1 MNFIYDDGGRSA
13 AGYKGF
19 TGDCACR
26 AAAIATQRPYQEVYD
41 LINELAK
48 SERTGK
54 RKRKKSNA
62 RTGVYQNTF
71 IKVMSHYGFKWVATM
86 RIGQGCT
93 THLRSEELPRGRIVV
108 NLSRHYAA
116 IIDGDLHDTYD
127 CTRDGSR
134 CVYGYFIKEA
144 ADNDGN

>member
-26 AAAIATQRPYQEVYD
+26 AAAIATQRPYQEIYD

-54 RKRKKSNA
+54 RKHKKSNA

-71 IKVMSHYGFKWVATM
+71 IKVMSHYGFKWIATM

-93 THLRSEELPRGRIVV
+93 THLRSEELPPRSYRCQSFPPLRGDYRRRFTRYIQLHSRRLALCLRILYQGGLK
-108 NLSRHYAA
+108 N
-116 IIDGDLHDTYD
+116 G
-127 CTRDGSR
+127 
-134 CVYGYFIKEA
+134 F
-144 ADNDGN
+144 